1 MVYFTENLT
10 KKWYPWLWKPP
21 LGLMETTRNNKKP
34 VTAVCQQPLKNG
46 GVFEVYHQSRWFM
59 FRKLRVLMVL
69 IYIYIYVFFMVF
81 RLLSNKTRYVFFIYG
96 LSVDDVSW
104 FTFSN
109 MVVFHGY
116 HPLVIERGSGK
127 FMIFLVVE
135 PPSWKIMEFF
145 SWDDDIPNWM
155 ESHKIHVP
163 NHRPVCGYFPLP
175 SLITGG
181 LFAERINHHPKRW
194 DPRHSTP
201 ASAEPAIPVS
211 TTRK

>member
-1 MVYFTENLT
+1 M
-10 KKWYPWLWKPP
+10 
-21 LGLMETTRNNKKP
+21 
-34 VTAVCQQPLKNG
+34 TAVCQQPLKNG

-69 IYIYIYVFFMVF
+69 IYIFMVF
-81 RLLSNKTRYVFFIYG
+81 RLLSNKTRYVFFYG

-163 NHRPVCGYFPLP
+163 NHRPVCGYFRCHLWLP
-175 SLITGG
+175 EGYSQRESTTIPN
-181 LFAERINHHPKRW
+181 AEI
-194 DPRHSTP
+194 
-201 ASAEPAIPVS
+201 PAIQRQQALSPQFLS
-211 TTRK
+211 QQPGNSDTLW